1 MNTRIDDT
9 FTSPDADVPA
19 GTIPEELDAPAP
31 QLRLPA
37 PAGDVLL
44 ALGAAAPLAL
54 PALAVLPFTLL
65 TSYLWILVLVL
76 ATLATGRAI
85 EAFTPD
91 AATPQRL
98 ALPKTWLLAAP
109 AVFLALVLLVR
120 VATGIAHAVAT
131 FHAKPVPD
139 VHLDSAGRVLHL
151 VSDPIQSFF
160 AEHGQGLALTPEQ
173 LMLGW
178 FAGLGVVF
186 VAAVLGSRGGMVGFA
201 VLGAATTAITW
212 LGSHDSAHRP
222 VAAGAVLLAWSLL
235 AVPGLRRVTSRR
247 TPIVNVALMPPG
259 PTGAIGGSGR

>member
-1 MNTRIDDT
+1 VNTRTDDT
-9 FTSPDADVPA
+9 LTPPETDLPV
-19 GTIPEELDAPAP
+19 GTIPEEPDTPSR

-37 PAGDVLL
+37 PVGDVLL

-65 TSYLWILVLVL
+65 TGYLWILVLVL
-76 ATLATGRAI
+76 AALAVGRAI
-85 EAFTPD
+85 EAFAPD
-91 AATPQRL
+91 AATPERL
-98 ALPKTWLLAAP
+98 ALPKTWLMAAP

-120 VATGIAHAVAT
+120 AATGIAHAVAT

-139 VHLDSAGRVLHL
+139 VRVDGAGRVLHL
-151 VSDPIQSFF
+151 VSDPIQAFF
-160 AEHGQGLALTPEQ
+160 AEHGQGLALAPGQ

-186 VAAVLGSRGGMVGFA
+186 IAAVLGSRGGMVGFT

-235 AVPGLRRVTSRR
+235 AVPGLRRVTTRR
-247 TPIVNVALMPPG
+247 TPIVNVAMVPPRPAG
-259 PTGAIGGSGR
+259 EIGGSGR